1 MNWEDMKN
9 LGFEVEDFMD
19 GVFNE
24 LHGINDRKQI
34 KYERMI
40 EIVESEDEKM
50 VWNEKLS
57 RLKIMR
63 EYIED
68 YVRYIKINFVEPLEQ
83 YKKMRSEMKK

>member
-1 MNWEDMKN
+1 MKMNWEDMKN

-40 EIVESEDEKM
+40 ETVESRDEEM

-68 YVRYIKINFVEPLEQ
+68 YVRYIKINFVNLLNNI
-83 YKKMRSEMKK
+83 RR